1 MHKEIL
7 EMKKVGKIFTGIF
20 AALMV
25 AFTMSATVFAEDEEL
40 EDVELSTTR
49 AVQTNGAWGQSITY
63 SEADIKADRFT
74 EQTQFIVE
82 YELEGESTMDYPVE
96 LILQNYVADPQIWA
110 QVRPAEFSD
119 TSATFNYE
127 DMVIAY
133 GSDDLSTVNNIC
145 VGDRNVKMKVTKCTV
160 TNCKPK
166 PVVTTTTQTE
176 TETVTETEAPAEE
189 VTEATTT
196 APAEETTSSSSG
208 SSMTVII
215 IVVIAAV
222 VVAGVVVTFIVIKK
236 NRRRFY

>member
-40 EDVELSTTR
+40 EDIELSTTR
-49 AVQTNGAWGQSITY
+49 AVQTNGSWGQSITY
-63 SEADIKADRFT
+63 SESDIKADRFT

-110 QVRPAEFSD
+110 QVRPVEFSD

-127 DMVIAY
+127 DMVAAY

-176 TETVTETEAPAEE
+176 TEAVTETEAPAEE
-189 VTEATTT
+189 VTEAATT
-196 APAEETTSSSSG
+196 APAEEAASSSG

-215 IVVIAAV
+215 IVVVAAV
-222 VVAGVVVTFIVIKK
+222 VIAGVVVTFIVIKK

>member
-1 MHKEIL
+1 
-7 EMKKVGKIFTGIF
+7 MKKVGKIFTGIL

-40 EDVELSTTR
+40 EDIELSTTR
-49 AVQTNGAWGQSITY
+49 AVQTNGSWGQSITY

-82 YELEGESTMDYPVE
+82 YELEGESTMEYPVE
-96 LILQNYVADPQIWA
+96 LVLQNYVADPQIWA

-127 DMVIAY
+127 DMVTAY

-145 VGDRNVKMKVTKCTV
+145 IGDRNVKMKVTKCTV

-189 VTEATTT
+189 VTEAATT
-196 APAEETTSSSSG
+196 APAEEAASTSG

-215 IVVIAAV
+215 IVVVAAV
-222 VVAGVVVTFIVIKK
+222 VIAGVAVTFIVIKK